1 MKFRELTDI
10 NENILKAIDAM
21 GFEEMT
27 QIQEQI
33 VPVAVNKCDVIGQSQ
48 TGTGKTVAFGIP
60 LIQNLD
66 LEEEKIQ
73 SVIMT
78 PTRELAIQVSDEIN
92 RLLKFLPTKAVALY
106 GGEEITRQIKRLKD
120 RPAIIVATPGRLMDH
135 IRRRTVKTE
144 YINTVVLDEADEMLS
159 MGFVED
165 IEEILEQMPN
175 RSITMLFS
183 ATMPDR
189 IKKISEK
196 FLKDPLFVKVERKTL
211 TVDAIDQK
219 YIQIQESEKFDALCR
234 LLDIYQPP
242 LCIIFGRTKRRVDE
256 LISGLQLR
264 DYKVEGI
271 HGDMKQ
277 DRREKVLE
285 RFKKGNIRILV
296 ATDVAARGLDISGVT
311 HVINFDLPQEIEGYV
326 HRIGRTGRAGKSGV
340 SFTFVHPKEMEFLQ
354 EIEHHTKSKMEK
366 FKNPTVS
373 QAKEAIY
380 LRATD
385 KIVDLMDLDYEKE
398 EQLEKIAQNLLERYK
413 AVDIISA
420 ALRVMTKNDKKQAY
434 VKLTSERPLTLSKK
448 YRKNVEKR
456 NNPHGDGKRKFYKKG
471 ENRTFDYK
479 KDKKNRDGKRYD
491 DKNHGSKSWSDKR
504 DDRKKEYRK
513 FDKKK

>member
-60 LIQNLD
+60 LIQNLN

-326 HRIGRTGRAGKSGV
+326 HRI
-340 SFTFVHPKEMEFLQ
+340 
-354 EIEHHTKSKMEK
+354 
-366 FKNPTVS
+366 
-373 QAKEAIY
+373 
-380 LRATD
+380 
-385 KIVDLMDLDYEKE
+385 
-398 EQLEKIAQNLLERYK
+398 
-413 AVDIISA
+413 
-420 ALRVMTKNDKKQAY
+420 
-434 VKLTSERPLTLSKK
+434 
-448 YRKNVEKR
+448 
-456 NNPHGDGKRKFYKKG
+456 
-471 ENRTFDYK
+471 
-479 KDKKNRDGKRYD
+479 
-491 DKNHGSKSWSDKR
+491 
-504 DDRKKEYRK
+504 
-513 FDKKK
+513 